1 MDPRTQ
7 LVDAVTAGDVGAVR
21 ALLESR
27 GPDGAMRAE
36 FSAPFLTS
44 ALWRAAS
51 GGNVEVVGALLEWRG
66 PRGENLYAGD
76 ALSRAAEGGH
86 LGVVRAVLAWR
97 GPHGEYVCPYVYVIC
112 DAAENGHVEV
122 VRELLAWKGP
132 RNEYVDPRR
141 SSAVWRAAKGGHV
154 DVVRELLAW
163 RGPNNE
169 WVDPTAEPE
178 TSALWRA
185 ADGGHVEVV
194 RELLAW
200 RGPDDR
206 RVDLTA
212 ALSRALN
219 RAASKNQVEVV
230 RALLAKTVDPSACD
244 YAFRIAIQYGHIDV
258 MHALLTWRGPRGQR
272 VVPDYKAVN
281 FAACGG
287 DVEVLRVLL
296 EWKGPAGE
304 RVDISVARRMARI
317 RDAEICARVL
327 AVCDEVEEGRE
338 QEKRWSDLRAAWVAA
353 SLFVRG
359 IALSRGG
366 KGAGAGV
373 GAEAETETDGR
384 HDGRRVRHKTGST

>member
-7 LVDAVTAGDVGAVR
+7 LLDAVTAGDVGAVR

-76 ALSRAAEGGH
+76 ALS
-86 LGVVRAVLAWR
+86 
-97 GPHGEYVCPYVYVIC
+97 
-112 DAAENGHVEV
+112 
-122 VRELLAWKGP
+122 
-132 RNEYVDPRR
+132 
-141 SSAVWRAAKGGHV
+141 
-154 DVVRELLAW
+154 
-163 RGPNNE
+163 
-169 WVDPTAEPE
+169 
-178 TSALWRA
+178 SALWHA

-212 ALSRALN
+212 ALSRAALN

-230 RALLAKTVDPSACD
+230 RALLAETVDPSACD
-244 YAFRIAIQYGHIDV
+244 YAFRFAIQYGHIDV
-258 MHALLTWRGPRGQR
+258 MHALLAWRGPRGQR

-281 FAACGG
+281 FAAFGG

-296 EWKGPAGE
+296 EWTGPAGE

-327 AVCDEVEEGRE
+327 AVCDEVEEEGRE

-366 KGAGAGV
+366 RHTETAGAGV
-373 GAEAETETDGR
+373 GAEAEGR
-384 HDGRRVRHKTGST
+384 WRRRLMVAGSDTGLEVTNEL